1 MSARTQSEQRRSA
14 LRARRGLEEQVRL
27 HASRRI
33 SDIFLHSH
41 HFYSARRI
49 GCYFSTPE
57 EVDTSAI
64 LARAWQAS
72 KQIYCPVVVGG
83 RQLRFVAVAR
93 ESRLQR
99 RNFGLL
105 EPVEGDEIRPLD
117 LDVVVVPVVAFD
129 GTGRRIGMGGG
140 YYDRAFRFLRHRGGW
155 QRPKLL
161 GVAYELQHVPKLE
174 SRAWD
179 VPLWGAVTEARMR
192 RFSLP

>member
-27 HASRRI
+27 RASRRI

-49 GCYFSTPE
+49 GCYFSTPD

-83 RQLRFVAVAR
+83 RQLRFVAVTR

-99 RNFGLL
+99 SNFGLL

-140 YYDRAFRFLRHRGGW
+140 YYDRTFRALANRREWLH
-155 QRPKLL
+155 PKLV
-161 GVAYELQHVPKLE
+161 GVAFDCQKVPKIKANPWDIALSEVLTE
-174 SRAWD
+174 S
-179 VPLWGAVTEARMR
+179 
-192 RFSLP
+192 S